1 MGNLK
6 LLFYIIFIIVI
17 AFIAIRIYK
26 KKEKLELKG
35 FYLALIAL
43 IISIVP
49 FVETV
54 FDLIPHKPL
63 DIISVTPVC
72 IYKEFK
78 GVKLKP
84 QPYEIGCYLIVETK
98 NYDKD
103 SYISSFQLSGKLRAR
118 EIDYIGAHIN
128 IGKPIDSIQIKY
140 KDKIPYYKIAWHAWP
155 YKGNYPIKIEAKCN
169 QYLIFTLWEP
179 ILNGQREDGW
189 YVPVQ
194 DYFGYKKG
202 NISPKRINSYPSAY
216 DFFEISGWYN
226 ITGINKNILDKDIN
240 FIITINGKQINFD
253 INLLKEPISIDNES
267 WENQPLEK
275 ILLREDRLIN

>member
-1 MGNLK
+1 MVYFK

-17 AFIAIRIYK
+17 ALIAIRIYK

-84 QPYEIGCYLIVETK
+84 QPYEIGCYLIAEIK
-98 NYDKD
+98 NQSKD
-103 SYISSFQLSGKLRAR
+103 SYISSFQISGNLRVK
-118 EIDYIGAHIN
+118 ETDCLILLIDTEKNY
-128 IGKPIDSIQIKY
+128 DSIVE
-140 KDKIPYYKIAWHAWP
+140 KIPYYSIAWSTWP
-155 YKGNYPIKIEAKCN
+155 YKNSFPIKLEAN
-169 QYLIFTLWEP
+169 SRQYVIFTLWDP
-179 ILNGQREDGW
+179 ILNGQRDYGW
-189 YVPVQ
+189 SVPVE

-202 NISPKRINSYPSAY
+202 DISPKRVNAKSSAQ
-216 DFFEISGWYN
+216 DFLEITGWYN
-226 ITGINKNILDKDIN
+226 IQGINKNLIDKEIN
-240 FIITINGKQINFD
+240 FIITVNGTPEKFD
-253 INLLKEPISIDNES
+253 MNLLKAPVVLSIED
-267 WENQPLEK
+267 WENKPLEK
-275 ILLREDRLIN
+275 ILLCEDRLIKQ